1 MHFYQE
7 SRQIETITCEYCNQ
21 VHAVKDNFET
31 LYRYQKSMNNV
42 RRIPLGTVG
51 KIKEIEFTIIGYIVY
66 TEEKVENLEGLDSDE
81 WWIEYQ
87 LYSKTHGYAFLS
99 YEEESFFFYHRVYD
113 LSQPLMD
120 NVQEFDTVRFRDKFF
135 KVEEPYYAYA
145 YFVAGTLTWKAK
157 VGDSTYCVDAESGS
171 GWFSEADYTLSYERS
186 KSEDEYYLGEP
197 IEYLDEAFRDG
208 ATTVTQRKASK
219 VQQKVARPKKK
230 RKKKRKKTRQI
241 KSVRRKNRVQ
251 TRHISSSKSSK
262 EEDRLFL
269 FSFIAFLIAFIAIV
283 VISQMKESKVFE
295 QNFKSTKTESSAR
308 FHLNNPNV
316 KHKIQLNAEVPFGEK
331 VHESLSIKETH
342 SSYNTLKKDINMSF
356 RRSRIMVP
364 FEPSVRG
371 EKYQLTLKDQNSTAD
386 TTLKFTVLQPLL
398 RRYFVVLLIVSMI
411 GMFLSY
417 LLKDEKEAWLTLWI
431 TTIFVYIIAILPS
444 SFFVLGFGMI
454 WYLASRFGL
463 KGFFA
468 SSFSYI
474 IILNLLN

>member
-21 VHAVKDNFET
+21 VHSVKDNFKT

-42 RRIPLGTVG
+42 QRIPLGTVG
-51 KIKEIEFTIIGYIVY
+51 KIKDIEFTVIGYVVY
-66 TEEKVENLEGLDSDE
+66 TEEKVESLKELDSDE

-99 YEEESFFFYHRVYD
+99 YEEESYYFYHRVYD

-171 GWFSEADYTLSYERS
+171 GWFSDADYTLSYERS
-186 KSEDEYYLGEP
+186 KTEDEYYLGEP
-197 IEYLDEAFRDG
+197 VEYLDEPFRDG
-208 ATTVTQRKASK
+208 ATTVTQRKESK
-219 VQQKVARPKKK
+219 VQKKVARPQKK
-230 RKKKRKKTRQI
+230 RKKKRKKRRQI

-262 EEDRLFL
+262 EENRLFL
-269 FSFIAFLIAFIAIV
+269 FSFIAFLVAFIAIV
-283 VISQMKESKVFE
+283 VISQMKEYTVF
-295 QNFKSTKTESSAR
+295 QKDFNSTKTENSAR

-316 KHKIQLNAEVPFGEK
+316 KHEIKLKAEVLFGEK
-331 VHESLSIKETH
+331 VQEEVSVKEAH
-342 SSYNTLKKDINMSF
+342 SSYNTLKKDINMSYKT
-356 RRSRIMVP
+356 SIVTIP
-364 FEPSVRG
+364 FEPSARG

-386 TTLKFTVLQPLL
+386 TTLKFTVIQPLL

-411 GMFLSY
+411 GIFLSY
-417 LLKDEKEAWLTLWI
+417 LLKDEKEAWLTLWV
-431 TTIFVYIIAILPS
+431 TTLFVYIIAIFPV
-444 SFFVLGFGMI
+444 SFAFLGFFMI
-454 WYLASRFGL
+454 GYLAFRLGVM
-463 KGFFA
+463 GFISALF
-468 SSFSYI
+468 FYI
-474 IILNLLN
+474 LILNILN